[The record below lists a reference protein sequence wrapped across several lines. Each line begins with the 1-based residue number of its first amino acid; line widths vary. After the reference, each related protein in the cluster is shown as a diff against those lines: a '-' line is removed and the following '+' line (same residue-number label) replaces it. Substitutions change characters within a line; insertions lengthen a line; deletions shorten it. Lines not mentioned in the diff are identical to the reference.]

1 MLTVTELDTPRTWS
15 LYFLELIFYLLAARS
30 FSSAHGARQMASTI
44 VSSDEKNRRLAGKDF
59 GVISTGISAPN
70 ISLLSGTPLNCPA
83 LVFEGVDGVE
93 GGEEEDG
100 GEGGVRRGGDP
111 ITLFYLHGGA
121 FILPPSALQFNF
133 VAMLIRRLEK
143 MTSRRV
149 RGILPLY
156 PLALMRKE
164 GVGPKETIDVIED
177 VLRIACDYSVSGPIV
192 ILGDSAGGGL
202 ALALAQRLAR
212 TMNRIS
218 QRVVSLNLFSPW
230 CDVSLSLRKEM
241 QTQEMTCCMLR
252 IEGLAECGKLYCGGD
267 HFRNRDSPLLT
278 ELQLLPLTDPE
289 ASPLFGSLE
298 GLPSTSLFVGTY
310 ELLLPEG
317 RALRD
322 RMAASNCRIRYI
334 EGKGMPHVWPL
345 LPLQDAVPAVE
356 LLLQGIIDDVKRG
369 VMS

>member
-1 MLTVTELDTPRTWS
+1 MLTVMELDTPRTWS
-15 LYFLELIFYLLAARS
+15 LYLLELIFYLLAARS
-30 FSSAHGARQMASTI
+30 FSTARGARQMASTI
-44 VSSDEKNRRLAGKDF
+44 VSRDERNRRISGEDF
-59 GVISTGISAPN
+59 GVIPTGISAN
-70 ISLLSGTPLNCPA
+70 ISLLPGTPLNCPA
-83 LVFEGVDGVE
+83 LVFEGVDGVI
-93 GGEEEDG
+93 
-100 GEGGVRRGGDP
+100 GGVEGAKGGAREGARGDT

-149 RGILPLY
+149 LGILPLY
-156 PLALMRKE
+156 PLALMRKD
-164 GVGPKETIDVIED
+164 GIRPKETIDVIED
-177 VLRIACDYSVSGPIV
+177 VFRIASDYSVSGPIV

-202 ALALAQRLAR
+202 ALALAQRVAR

-218 QRVVSLNLFSPW
+218 QRIVSLNLFSPW

-241 QTQEMTCCMLR
+241 QNQEKTCCMLR

-267 HFRNRDSPLLT
+267 FIINNSLPLT
-278 ELQLLPLTDPE
+278 DPQLLPLTDPE
-289 ASPLFGSLE
+289 ASPLFGNLE

-322 RMAASNCRIRYI
+322 KMAASNGRLRYI

-345 LPLQDAVPAVE
+345 LPVQDAVPAVE
-356 LLLQGIIDDVKRG
+356 LLLQGIIDDVKKG
-369 VMS
+369 